1 VEVGLLRLQ
10 IEPHSTPSPRR
21 IKQAVEILHNGGV
34 AAYPTDSLYAL
45 GCALECKRSVERI
58 YRAKRMSPR
67 QKLALI
73 CPDLSTASR
82 YAHFSQV
89 AYRLARR
96 IFPGPYT
103 LVVPASREVPRL
115 LVDKRRRR
123 TVGIRIPEHPVAL
136 ALVAELGRP
145 LLSTSAVRPG
155 DDEACDDADDV
166 VDAFAS
172 LLDLLVDSGPTSNLP
187 STVIEIIDDEIH
199 VLREGHGEL
208 DGILE

>member
-1 VEVGLLRLQ
+1 MGFVRLQ
-10 IEPHSTPSPRR
+10 IEPHAIPSKRLISR
-21 IKQAVEILHNGGV
+21 AVEILHEGGV

-45 GCALECKRSVERI
+45 GCPLEAKRSVERI

-89 AYRLARR
+89 AYKLARR

-103 LVVPASREVPRL
+103 LVVPASRDVPRL

-123 TVGIRIPEHPVAL
+123 TVGIRIPEHPVTL

-145 LLSTSAVRPG
+145 LLSTSAVTPG
-155 DDEACDDADDV
+155 EDEACADADEV
-166 VDAFAS
+166 VDAFS
-172 LLDLLVDSGPTSNLP
+172 RELDLVVDSGPTSNLP
-187 STVIEIIDDEIH
+187 STVIEVVDGDIMVI
-199 VLREGHGEL
+199 REGLGDL